1 MFTSLSLDPILSQ
14 INPVT
19 PYVLGSMYYLL
30 LTHMHLC
37 LTRGNLFHLGAVATT
52 FMLYMLSYGTLLT

>member
-37 LTRGNLFHLGAVATT
+37 LTSGNLFRLGAVATT